1 LYYPRGIAHLRD
13 AYQQNLK
20 AQADSEMGKAA
31 PQNGLPLSLSV
42 TGNDDDTVA
51 PFSPLQTPLSQE
63 SILQGIVTTLRM
75 AHAKVVVIRAGDPL
89 DTVFLAHYLRQNYPQ
104 ARLVT
109 AGADLLMIHAFFDPR
124 FHGILALTSYPL
136 LSGADFASSEAER
149 RLKRVFPDSYSVGD
163 YNAFVSLLASD
174 SPTSDGQLP
183 LANYGQFGLPSFLQG
198 TNAQQGCETWRA
210 HLWLTAVGRDGYWPV
225 TVLDD

>member
-1 LYYPRGIAHLRD
+1 VFGNQAQLPRDDTEDEADPANAGPPSSCNRAPAPESHNPLQLYYPRGIAHLRD

-109 AGADLLMIHAFFDPR
+109 AGADLLMIHAFFDP
-124 FHGILALTSYPL
+124 
-136 LSGADFASSEAER
+136 
-149 RLKRVFPDSYSVGD
+149 
-163 YNAFVSLLASD
+163 
-174 SPTSDGQLP
+174 
-183 LANYGQFGLPSFLQG
+183 
-198 TNAQQGCETWRA
+198 
-210 HLWLTAVGRDGYWPV
+210 
-225 TVLDD
+225 